1 MCHKCNQMKASIDGD
16 IFAQYHPSMP
26 YHAQKQVEQIS
37 NLILTG
43 KIDSSFATYPIEI
56 ASTYEEVS
64 NGKIKI
70 DSSAYCKKSEKKL
83 KKEQKIRDEKE
94 QQSQKELKEIKRKQ
108 QELAK
113 QLKNLQ
119 DKFIEKK
126 TELSDIRYENKKS
139 DKLLDEIQQ
148 YLENQ
153 NK

>member
-1 MCHKCNQMKASIDGD
+1 
-16 IFAQYHPSMP
+16 
-26 YHAQKQVEQIS
+26 
-37 NLILTG
+37 LIQLNKTS
-43 KIDSSFATYPIEI
+43 KKNFSTTYR
-56 ASTYEEVS
+56 VS

-113 QLKNLQ
+113 QIRTLNKQ
-119 DKFIEKK
+119 FVEKK
-126 TELSDIRYENKKS
+126 TELSNIRYENKKS
-139 DKLLDEIQQ
+139 ETLLDEIQQ